1 MSNINFTKLSNASS
15 PENEK
20 YQKYLD
26 DKTQTVL
33 GNKDSISF
41 KDLTTNSVFASEYE
55 KMSADEK
62 EKVLQI
68 VGMDG
73 NENEV
78 TEKELRVLY
87 TFLDA
92 KLTEDGE
99 SFEFDAATSLG
110 GKSGLSEATFSEIR
124 GVYEN
129 TLSQSEQKAF
139 KLAQSKLQKC
149 ELYNKDGSINNE
161 EVIKVLQFL
170 KSVPNLKNLSL
181 TNAKLLGEALGEG
194 VAGISIVSD
203 DGTIEIIFNDDLKT
217 IASYDAYESKFRIS
231 STENVNG
238 TEYSLDGKK
247 IEAEKI
253 EQTKDA
259 NGKYIYGDKDG
270 NGKVS
275 RGDFY
280 GNEAVLEFVKHN
292 QWFGREWSEVGKALN
307 LLLQNV
313 SADKNE
319 SNSIKSIL
327 NTLVEKAD
335 KNSHSEITSIL
346 TAIWNESNNR
356 NINVYERD
364 RLLQTLFGQDADGQP
379 KFVHCDTLRDGG
391 TKEITL
397 RDGTSIVQ
405 NFSADSPRE
414 HRGKFIYT
422 NPDGTKEYY
431 DDEGIPTEKFE
442 L

>member
-1 MSNINFTKLSNASS
+1 M
-15 PENEK
+15 
-20 YQKYLD
+20 
-26 DKTQTVL
+26 
-33 GNKDSISF
+33 
-41 KDLTTNSVFASEYE
+41 
-55 KMSADEK
+55 
-62 EKVLQI
+62 
-68 VGMDG
+68 
-73 NENEV
+73 
-78 TEKELRVLY
+78 
-87 TFLDA
+87 
-92 KLTEDGE
+92 
-99 SFEFDAATSLG
+99 
-110 GKSGLSEATFSEIR
+110 
-124 GVYEN
+124 
-129 TLSQSEQKAF
+129 
-139 KLAQSKLQKC
+139 
-149 ELYNKDGSINNE
+149 
-161 EVIKVLQFL
+161 
-170 KSVPNLKNLSL
+170 
-181 TNAKLLGEALGEG
+181 
-194 VAGISIVSD
+194 
-203 DGTIEIIFNDDLKT
+203 
-217 IASYDAYESKFRIS
+217 
-231 STENVNG
+231 
-238 TEYSLDGKK
+238 
-247 IEAEKI
+247 
-253 EQTKDA
+253 
-259 NGKYIYGDKDG
+259 
-270 NGKVS
+270 
-275 RGDFY
+275 
-280 GNEAVLEFVKHN
+280 LEFVKHN